1 MKRLQ
6 ILNYSFLGLFL
17 VLMASC
23 SDEPI
28 STESTQGKGVSIKL
42 GNKLENPYSVKNM
55 KKALEN
61 LKKSNQSAKLAAD
74 DFEITTTHLYAE
86 FKPKNE
92 DELNALKADS
102 TIVLYDHPLDYEI
115 EVNGDY
121 YRDPTTPT
129 DQPTPQYCALKI
141 GQQLPD
147 GVEKITLEE
156 LFIPDENK
164 DGNSNKVGGKINGK
178 TVSAALIDALVEESL
193 RITNNL
199 DYPNSQNKNA
209 KTTSSKWR
217 PAGRIQVW
225 DDVLGDF
232 IGVDGVKVRA
242 RRWFTTHTG
251 IADVNGFYSCDGQ
264 FSRDANY
271 SIDWERY
278 DFALQDHWLNGATYN
293 GPKKEGNWDLSLKD
307 DKQAYYATIFSGAY
321 FYYYKDRMGLT
332 SPPTNS
338 FWKRKLRIKA
348 RLENSR
354 SSYVKVR
361 RIWKGADISLQAWG
375 DRSDLVFGTTIHEL
389 AHAAHREV
397 DDSAYNSL
405 VWKAYS
411 SPCAPSAESCDHPG
425 PTGASARR
433 VMETW
438 ATTVEIVLT
447 NLRYR
452 SYLNNSNYS
461 YPWNLQIT
469 KIEEQPFYTSV
480 GYDLID
486 DFNQRSIYGIQ
497 RPQDRVSG
505 YTIKQVENSLK
516 NTNSWSEWKE
526 NVKSQNPTNP
536 TNQYIDE
543 LFNNW

>member
-209 KTTSSKWR
+209 KTTSTN
-217 PAGRIQVW
+217 
-225 DDVLGDF
+225 F
-232 IGVDGVKVRA
+232 VKII
-242 RRWFTTHTG
+242 T
-251 IADVNGFYSCDGQ
+251 
-264 FSRDANY
+264 
-271 SIDWERY
+271 
-278 DFALQDHWLNGATYN
+278 L
-293 GPKKEGNWDLSLKD
+293 
-307 DKQAYYATIFSGAY
+307 
-321 FYYYKDRMGLT
+321 
-332 SPPTNS
+332 
-338 FWKRKLRIKA
+338 WKR
-348 RLENSR
+348 
-354 SSYVKVR
+354 
-361 RIWKGADISLQAWG
+361 
-375 DRSDLVFGTTIHEL
+375 
-389 AHAAHREV
+389 
-397 DDSAYNSL
+397 
-405 VWKAYS
+405 
-411 SPCAPSAESCDHPG
+411 
-425 PTGASARR
+425 
-433 VMETW
+433 
-438 ATTVEIVLT
+438 
-447 NLRYR
+447 
-452 SYLNNSNYS
+452 
-461 YPWNLQIT
+461 
-469 KIEEQPFYTSV
+469 
-480 GYDLID
+480 
-486 DFNQRSIYGIQ
+486 
-497 RPQDRVSG
+497 
-505 YTIKQVENSLK
+505 
-516 NTNSWSEWKE
+516 
-526 NVKSQNPTNP
+526 
-536 TNQYIDE
+536 
-543 LFNNW
+543 